1 MCIRDSVK
9 GYTTD
14 QSLSNKGRELSEAR
28 KELEAERQ
36 GKLETLDQMGNAA
49 AAVLGQAEQGF
60 AKQYHD
66 MEEKIQK
73 ARDEG
78 DTFELSQLKDRQEQI
93 QKDYWKARQNR
104 EGLVKAT
111 TEQQQKAREEVC
123 LLYTSPSPRDRQKSR
138 MPSSA

>member
-1 MCIRDSVK
+1 MVKIDGEETSVNINDLVK
-9 GYTTD
+9 GYATD

-36 GKLETLDQMGNAA
+36 GKLEELDQMGGAA
-49 AAVLGQAEQGF
+49 AAVLGQAEQGL

-66 MEEKIQK
+66 MEEKIQT

-78 DTFELSQLKDRQEQI
+78 DTFELSQLKDKQEQI
-93 QKDYWKARQNR
+93 QKDYWKARQNS
-104 EGLVKAT
+104 
-111 TEQQQKAREEVC
+111 C

>member
-1 MCIRDSVK
+1 MVKIDGEETSVNINDLVK

-36 GKLETLDQMGNAA
+36 EKLEQLNQMGNAA
-49 AAVLGQAEQGF
+49 SAILGQEEQGL
-60 AKQYHD
+60 AKRYHD

-104 EGLVKAT
+104 EGLIKA
-111 TEQQQKAREEVC
+111 
-123 LLYTSPSPRDRQKSR
+123 LSLIHI
-138 MPSSA
+138 